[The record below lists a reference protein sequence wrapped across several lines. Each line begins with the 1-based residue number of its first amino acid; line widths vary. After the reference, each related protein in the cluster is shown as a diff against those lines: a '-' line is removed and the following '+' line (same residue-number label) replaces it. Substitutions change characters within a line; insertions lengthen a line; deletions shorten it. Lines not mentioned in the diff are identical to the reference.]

1 MQIAI
6 IAGAVTNIT
15 NLLTSC
21 SWSGDRT
28 QAARKLE
35 FTFVQDDRDPNIP
48 VISVDVGYTVV
59 GGDDE
64 GNVVF
69 RGNIYK
75 LERNRD
81 QSSVKITAYDNLFV
95 LNRSKTTQKF
105 SNAYPEDIARS
116 VCSQMGVKTG
126 NIATTGVTVS
136 FIANG
141 KTGFQIIQGA
151 YTEAKKQ
158 NGKLYQL
165 LMRGDELDVIE
176 KGNLCGYVADAAS
189 NMTESIY
196 SESIENLINAVLVV
210 DEQGNG
216 GELITDDESISKY
229 SMFIEVYRQQKDKD
243 AQQEA
248 KDLMNKPEREGN
260 ITVLGDYRCISG
272 YSIEVRDSLFRGQFW
287 IKSDSHTF
295 NDGIHVMK
303 LNLEFE
309 NIMTEEKVEQ
319 EKEKSSPKSTK
330 SKKNDSETDTD
341 KIERKRKV

>member
-6 IAGAVTNIT
+6 IAGSVTNIT

-35 FTFVQDDRDPNIP
+35 FSFVQDDRDPNIP

-116 VCSQMGVKTG
+116 ICSR
-126 NIATTGVTVS
+126 
-136 FIANG
+136 
-141 KTGFQIIQGA
+141 
-151 YTEAKKQ
+151 
-158 NGKLYQL
+158 L
-165 LMRGDELDVIE
+165 LSRYG
-176 KGNLCGYVADAAS
+176 
-189 NMTESIY
+189 
-196 SESIENLINAVLVV
+196 
-210 DEQGNG
+210 
-216 GELITDDESISKY
+216 
-229 SMFIEVYRQQKDKD
+229 
-243 AQQEA
+243 
-248 KDLMNKPEREGN
+248 
-260 ITVLGDYRCISG
+260 
-272 YSIEVRDSLFRGQFW
+272 
-287 IKSDSHTF
+287 
-295 NDGIHVMK
+295 
-303 LNLEFE
+303 
-309 NIMTEEKVEQ
+309 
-319 EKEKSSPKSTK
+319 
-330 SKKNDSETDTD
+330 
-341 KIERKRKV
+341 

>member
-6 IAGAVTNIT
+6 IAGSVTNIT

-35 FTFVQDDRDPNIP
+35 FSFVQDDRDPNIP

-116 VCSQMGVKTG
+116 ICGQMGVKAG

-243 AQQEA
+243 AQTEA

-260 ITVLGDYRCISG
+260 ITVLGDYHAISG
-272 YSIEVRDSLFRGQFW
+272 YSLLVKDSNFNGKFYIE
-287 IKSDSHTF
+287 SDVHEFTNSVHT
-295 NDGIHVMK
+295 MRLK
-303 LNLEFE
+303 LSFE
-309 NIMTEEKVEQ
+309 NLMNEVEVETESKTSKKSKQ
-319 EKEKSSPKSTK
+319 AEKEKNPTETST
-330 SKKNDSETDTD
+330 
-341 KIERKRKV
+341 ERKRKA